1 MTSKPPGKRSK
12 PRRRPF
18 SALTGR
24 IVALNIVALA
34 FLVGGVLYL
43 DQFRTGLVDTRLSA
57 LLTQAEVIA
66 GAVGEAAT
74 GGPEATT
81 IDGARARQILRRLVV
96 PTHIRARLFDSSGA
110 LLVDSR
116 DLFAR
121 SEVFETRLPPPG
133 LWNKIIA
140 ESVQAYES
148 VIMFLARGMPLQT
161 YTEKVGQRAL
171 DYEEAVAAL
180 AGTTATAVRTGD
192 GGSLVLSAAVPVQR
206 FKRVLGVL
214 LASVETSE
222 IEEMVRQERL
232 AILEIFFIAL
242 AVTVLL
248 SYALALTIARPV
260 HRLAEVAD
268 KVSRG
273 YGRNI
278 QIPDFSKRRDEI
290 GDLSRA
296 LRDMT
301 EALYRRI
308 DGIEAFAA
316 DVAHEIKNPLTSL
329 RSAVE
334 TLERTGDAE
343 KQAKLFQ
350 IVKDDVRRID
360 RLISDISNASRLD
373 AELSRADMGAVDIG
387 AMLKTLVEVY
397 SSTARPEGPRIS
409 LDIPADDALVVRG
422 LENGLGQ
429 VVRNILD
436 NAVSFSRGRANRPVG
451 KIAIAATRGDDEIV
465 ITIDDDGPGIPEAM
479 LDDIFDRFYTE
490 RPEDEVFG
498 THSGLGL
505 SISKQIIE
513 AHDGSIEA
521 QNRLCEP
528 PADGAPS
535 DQDDGGEG
543 EQAKVLGARFIIR
556 LPA

>member
-1 MTSKPPGKRSK
+1 MTSKPPGTRSK

-24 IVALNIVALA
+24 ILALNIVALA

-57 LLTQAEVIA
+57 LRTQAEVIA
-66 GAVGEAAT
+66 GAIGEAAT

-81 IDGARARQILRRLVV
+81 IDGARGRQILGRLVV

-133 LWNKIIA
+133 LWNKVIA
-140 ESVQAYES
+140 KSEQAYES
-148 VIMFLARGMPLQT
+148 VIMFLARGIPLQT
-161 YTEKVGQRAL
+161 YSEKAGQRAL
-171 DYEEAVAAL
+171 DYEEALTAL
-180 AGTTATAVRTGD
+180 AGSTATAVRTGD
-192 GGSLVLSAAVPVQR
+192 GGSLVLSVAVPVQR

-260 HRLAEVAD
+260 HQLAEVAD

-273 YGRNI
+273 HGRNI

-316 DVAHEIKNPLTSL
+316 DVTHEIKNPLTSL

-343 KQAKLFQ
+343 RQARLFQ

-373 AELSRADMGAVDIG
+373 AELSRADMGTVDIG

-397 SSTARPEGPRIS
+397 SSTAQPEGPRIS

-429 VVRNILD
+429 VVRNVLD
-436 NAVSFSRGRANRPVG
+436 NAVSFSRGRADKPVG
-451 KIAIAATRGDDEIV
+451 DIAIAATRGDGEIV
-465 ITIDDDGPGIPEAM
+465 ITIDDEGPGIPETM

-490 RPEDEVFG
+490 RPEEEVFG
-498 THSGLGL
+498 IHSGLGL
-505 SISKQIIE
+505 SISKQIID

-521 QNRLCEP
+521 QNRPCEAP
-528 PADGAPS
+528 PDGAPR
-535 DQDDGGEG
+535 DEDDGGEG
-543 EQAKVLGARFIIR
+543 EQAKVLGARFVIR

>member
-1 MTSKPPGKRSK
+1 MTSKPSGTRSK

-24 IVALNIVALA
+24 IVALNIIALA

-66 GAVGEAAT
+66 GAIGEAAT

-81 IDGARARQILRRLVV
+81 IDGARARQILGRLVV

-121 SEVFETRLPPPG
+121 SEVFETRLPAPG
-133 LWNKIIA
+133 LWNKII
-140 ESVQAYES
+140 EETVQAYES

-161 YTEKVGQRAL
+161 YTEKAGQRAL
-171 DYEEAVAAL
+171 DYEEALAAL

-192 GGSLVLSAAVPVQR
+192 DGSLVLSAAVPVQR

-260 HRLAEVAD
+260 HQLAEAAD

-273 YGRNI
+273 HGRNI

-316 DVAHEIKNPLTSL
+316 DVTHEIKNPLTSL

-334 TLERTGDAE
+334 TLERTSDAE

-397 SSTARPEGPRIS
+397 SSTAQPDGPRVS

-422 LENGLGQ
+422 LESGLGQ

-436 NAVSFSRGRANRPVG
+436 NAVSFSRGRADKPAG
-451 KIAIAATRGDDEIV
+451 DIAIAAMRGDGEIV
-465 ITIDDDGPGIPEAM
+465 ITIDDEGPGIPETM

-490 RPEDEVFG
+490 RPEDEAFG
-498 THSGLGL
+498 IHSGLGL

-521 QNRLCEP
+521 QNRLCETP
-528 PADGAPS
+528 PDE
-535 DQDDGGEG
+535 DDGG
-543 EQAKVLGARFIIR
+543 QAKVLGARFIIR

>member
-1 MTSKPPGKRSK
+1 MTSRAHSK

-66 GAVGEAAT
+66 GAIGEAAT

-81 IDGARARQILRRLVV
+81 IDGARARQILGRLVV

-133 LWNKIIA
+133 LWNKIITKS
-140 ESVQAYES
+140 EQAYES
-148 VIMFLARGMPLQT
+148 VIMFLARGIPLQS
-161 YTEKVGQRAL
+161 YAEKVEQRAL
-171 DYEEAVAAL
+171 DYEEALAAL
-180 AGTTATAVRTGD
+180 AGSTATAVRTGE

-273 YGRNI
+273 HGRNI

-316 DVAHEIKNPLTSL
+316 DVTHEIKNPLTSL

-334 TLERTGDAE
+334 TLERTGEA
-343 KQAKLFQ
+343 KQQAKLFQ

-360 RLISDISNASRLD
+360 RLISDISDASRLD
-373 AELSRADMGAVDIG
+373 AELSRADMGTVDIG
-387 AMLKTLVEVY
+387 AMLQTLVEVY
-397 SSTARPEGPRIS
+397 SSTAQPEGPRIS
-409 LDIPADDALVVRG
+409 LDIPANDALIVRG

-436 NAVSFSRGRANRPVG
+436 NAVSFSRGGANKPVG
-451 KIAIAATRGDDEIV
+451 DIAIAATRGDGEIV
-465 ITIDDDGPGIPEAM
+465 ITIDDEGPGIPETM

-498 THSGLGL
+498 IHSGLGL

-521 QNRLCEP
+521 QNRLCEAP
-528 PADGAPS
+528 PDGAPR
-535 DQDDGGEG
+535 DEDDGGEG
-543 EQAKVLGARFIIR
+543 EQTKVLGARFIIR